1 MDDGEIGGD
10 IGSAELLRGGETEEV
25 VVLVDRAAHG
35 AEAVVA
41 VGQRVRHGK
50 FLQAARD
57 GGLQNADI
65 SNVVRDQ
72 VVEAELHLFAAADVV
87 AAQNAVGDGLL
98 AVTGAGRRLPALPAD
113 GLIP

>member
-1 MDDGEIGGD
+1 MSSFLSD
-10 IGSAELLRGGETEEV
+10 IESSHTEESS
-25 VVLVDRAAHG
+25 L
-35 AEAVVA
+35 EN
-41 VGQRVRHGK
+41 GQ
-50 FLQAARD
+50 

-87 AAQNAVGDGLL
+87 AAQDAVGDGLL
-98 AVTGAGRRLPALPAD
+98 AVTGTAHRLPALPAD